1 MVAQMTDFYKNR
13 RQTILANDERNFWQ
27 IADMDDRLESEIK
40 DSMRDVSR
48 LKDLLKER
56 RPLAAGR
63 FAAQEAFD
71 AGLSI
76 DEILN
81 VAVAEID
88 RQTSYWGVVV

>member
-1 MVAQMTDFYKNR
+1 MTDFYQKR
-13 RQTILANDERNFWQ
+13 RQTILSNDERNFWQ
-27 IADMDDRLESEIK
+27 IADMDERLEAEIK

-63 FAAQEAFD
+63 LAAQEAFD

-76 DEILN
+76 DEVIM
-81 VAVAEID
+81 VAVTEID
-88 RQTSYWGVVV
+88 RQTNYWGVIV

>member
-1 MVAQMTDFYKNR
+1 MTDFYQKR
-13 RQTILANDERNFWQ
+13 RQTILSNDERNFWQ
-27 IADMDDRLESEIK
+27 IADMDERLEAEIK

-76 DEILN
+76 DEVIM
-81 VAVAEID
+81 VAVTEID
-88 RQTSYWGVVV
+88 RQTNYWGVIV